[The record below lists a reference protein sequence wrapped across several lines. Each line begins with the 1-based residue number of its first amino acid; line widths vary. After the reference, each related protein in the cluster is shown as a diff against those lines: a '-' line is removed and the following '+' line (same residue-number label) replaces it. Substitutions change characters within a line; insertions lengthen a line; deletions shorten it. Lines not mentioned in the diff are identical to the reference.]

1 MFVYNKHYIY
11 SAKCITEEVTISGEK
26 ILQTYHNLE
35 SIPKLTQD
43 SVATFGVFDG
53 LHIGHQD
60 VIETVR
66 TRADADNLAS
76 VLFGFYPHP
85 LALLAPEKCPPVLM
99 CLPKRLEILK
109 QLGIDIA
116 IFVNFSE
123 QIASMSPDIFVNN
136 VLLDLCRAKHVVV
149 GYACQF
155 GKDREGN
162 AGLLE
167 SMGQQSKF
175 GVTVVPPTQLNG
187 LPVHSTRIRQAIAR
201 GDLGLASQLL
211 GRIYSLSGTIIKG
224 DGRGRQLGFPTANIE
239 PGEQL
244 CPPNGVYAIRGKL
257 TDRWLDGVLNIG
269 IRPTF
274 NGTKF
279 QVESHFFNF
288 DELIYGET
296 IEIYFVEKIRSE
308 RKFSNMRA
316 LVQQIHRDISVAEEI
331 LAQHPKVHL

>member
-1 MFVYNKHYIY
+1 MQTYDNFE
-11 SAKCITEEVTISGEK
+11 SITE
-26 ILQTYHNLE
+26 
-35 SIPKLTQD
+35 LTQN
-43 SVATFGVFDG
+43 SVVTFGVFDG

-60 VIETVR
+60 VLKTVR
-66 TRADADNLAS
+66 ARADADELVS

-85 LALLAPEKCPPVLM
+85 LAFLAPEKCPPVLM
-99 CLPKRLEILK
+99 CLPKRIETLE

-116 IFVNFSE
+116 IFVNFNE
-123 QIASMSPDIFVNN
+123 QIASMSPHTFVNN
-136 VLLDLCRAKHVVV
+136 VLLELCRAKHVVV

-162 AGLLE
+162 AALLE
-167 SMGQQSKF
+167 SIGAQLQF

-201 GDLGLASQLL
+201 GDLGLAAQLL
-211 GRIYSLSGTIIKG
+211 GRIYSLSGTIIRG

-244 CPPNGVYAIRGKL
+244 CPPNGVYAIRAKL
-257 TDRWLDGVLNIG
+257 ADRWLDGVLNIG

-288 DELIYGET
+288 NEVIYDEN
-296 IEIYFVEKIRSE
+296 IEIFFIEKIRSE

-316 LVQQIHRDISVAEEI
+316 LVQQIHRDIAVADEI
-331 LAQHPKVHL
+331 LAQQPKLHL